1 MDLLFQPFQIK
12 NLNIKNRICFPPV
25 VCYSAGREDGFVT
38 EQHIEHYRNIAKGG
52 TGLIIQEATCV
63 DKMGRLSRRQLGIWE
78 DGQIDGLSGIVKAV
92 HEEGCPILI
101 QIHHAG
107 AAGVEKEL
115 LCPSNYCFQ
124 KNGSQNIGREMTIE
138 EIHQIRQEFVDAAVR
153 AYKAGYDGVELH
165 GCHQYLMCEFF
176 NDRVNKREDEYGIYP
191 ERFAVEILRAVK
203 ARVPKEFLVGIRLG
217 GFEPDLK
224 SSQQFAK
231 ILEKEGIN
239 FLDISYGFTGE
250 DEPYAP
256 DDFLFQPC
264 IYAAQEIKKVVSV
277 PVFAVNSIM
286 SPEMAE
292 EVLQKTNVDLVDIAR
307 GIMVNP
313 SWANDAFEGRDTG
326 KCLHCRECSWS
337 KDMETCKGRILLK
350 RQRGKENPVNNLFE

>member
-1 MDLLFQPFQIK
+1 MGLLFQPFQIK

-176 NDRVNKREDEYGIYP
+176 NGRVNKREDEYGIYP
-191 ERFAVEILRAVK
+191 ERFAVEILKAVK

-231 ILEKEGIN
+231 ILEKEGID

-250 DEPYAP
+250 DETYAP

-313 SWANDAFEGRDTG
+313 SWANDALEGRDTG